1 MLSLFFQQTARYVRD
16 YGDDVTA
23 EEKEVIA
30 AVLDYDK
37 LPTAYNE
44 LTADPVKTTYHART
58 TDDLT
63 AYFKVWFTQFF
74 KHPLCYVEA
83 TWNQNYYLFAPNIDN
98 IVYNK
103 DCTVA
108 WEIMEEMGM
117 QEQIKFEVPE
127 KLHGICSIMV
137 SWYTL
142 LTRLPIIGLLNNVA
156 FYMLLLFTITFFF
169 FRDGRKKEVWLLL
182 PLWLTF
188 LIIIASPQIQ
198 NQPRYAFPIIY
209 SMPLIVGFYMAG
221 QRNCLDEG
229 SDVVG
234 DVQEDA

>member
-1 MLSLFFQQTARYVRD
+1 
-16 YGDDVTA
+16 
-23 EEKEVIA
+23 
-30 AVLDYDK
+30 
-37 LPTAYNE
+37 
-44 LTADPVKTTYHART
+44 
-58 TDDLT
+58 
-63 AYFKVWFTQFF
+63 
-74 KHPLCYVEA
+74 
-83 TWNQNYYLFAPNIDN
+83 
-98 IVYNK
+98 
-103 DCTVA
+103 
-108 WEIMEEMGM
+108 MEEMGM

-209 SMPLIVGFYMAG
+209 SMPLIIAFYMSG
-221 QRNCLDEG
+221 RSNCRSCVSGAEG
-229 SDVVG
+229 DKQDV
-234 DVQEDA
+234 A